1 MDCLQEELPSQQFN
15 TWIRPLRA
23 QADGEELYLF
33 APNRFVKEFVVDKYM
48 ERISELVQELN
59 PHSAVVLDIARNA
72 SGAMSGQA
80 AVAPVN
86 GAGRTTTFA
95 TSSPPATVAPVNGS
109 GSMQRGAV
117 SNSNPHNQ
125 QVQSGAAFSSFAA
138 APRKVKVEGAIN
150 HQSFLVENY
159 TFGNFVEGKSNQ
171 LALAAAVQVAENPGG
186 SYNPLFLYGGVGL
199 GKTHL
204 IQFGG
209 FLSTHLSAEEYSRR
223 VPSINDLGLVYH
235 IPSDIG
241 FFMTR
246 PTIRSAISVSGGVSL
261 LYDILMWI
269 HKFVFTI
276 FDVCFDQDSFPNFI
290 FNLYIIVFAHG
301 TVTNDDN
308 HVSTMCHDQRAGPI
322 GPN

>member
-1 MDCLQEELPSQQFN
+1 M
-15 TWIRPLRA
+15 
-23 QADGEELYLF
+23 
-33 APNRFVKEFVVDKYM
+33 
-48 ERISELVQELN
+48 
-59 PHSAVVLDIARNA
+59 
-72 SGAMSGQA
+72 
-80 AVAPVN
+80 
-86 GAGRTTTFA
+86 
-95 TSSPPATVAPVNGS
+95 
-109 GSMQRGAV
+109 
-117 SNSNPHNQ
+117 
-125 QVQSGAAFSSFAA
+125 
-138 APRKVKVEGAIN
+138 
-150 HQSFLVENY
+150 
-159 TFGNFVEGKSNQ
+159 
-171 LALAAAVQVAENPGG
+171 
-186 SYNPLFLYGGVGL
+186 
-199 GKTHL
+199 
-204 IQFGG
+204 
-209 FLSTHLSAEEYSRR
+209 
-223 VPSINDLGLVYH
+223 PSINDLGLVYH